1 MHQHHATCFKT
12 NSFWKRHLGNIHP
25 SFNYLHHSQC
35 LNHKSVSMC
44 IHILL
49 LMPKLPLKHSLNPHI
64 WSQRVLPIARSKK
77 MHISSSFA
85 CIMNTTYATCAVFFC
100 QAFEENK
107 RQAERASL
115 HRRWPSENISTN
127 VPVGWRQ
134 PVDVI
139 PTCAREAVA
148 ATSIIWSASPLL
160 HRLTLTVLTNIPA
173 GR

>member
-1 MHQHHATCFKT
+1 MQPVCWQTHFE
-12 NSFWKRHLGNIHP
+12 SDINIHP
-25 SFNYLHHSQC
+25 SFNYVHHSRC
-35 LNHKSVSMC
+35 LKYKPMSMC

-49 LMPKLPLKHSLNPHI
+49 LMLKLPLKHSLTPPI
-64 WSQRVLPIARSKK
+64 WSQRVQSSRLPIARSKK

-85 CIMNTTYATCAVFFC
+85 CIINTTYATYAVFFC

-107 RQAERASL
+107 RQAERVSL

-127 VPVGWRQ
+127 VPVGRSQ

-139 PTCAREAVA
+139 PACASEAVLY
-148 ATSIIWSASPLL
+148 TSIIWSASPLL

-173 GR
+173 GQ